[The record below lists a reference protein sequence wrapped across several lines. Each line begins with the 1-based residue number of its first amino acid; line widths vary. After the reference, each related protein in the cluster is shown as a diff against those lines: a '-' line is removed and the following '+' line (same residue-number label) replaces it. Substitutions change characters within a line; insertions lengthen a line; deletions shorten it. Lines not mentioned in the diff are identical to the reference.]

1 LLGIVKTVFLQPKI
15 WIQMSNN
22 QPNTKVAPEIKTI
35 GETQPLAQTGK
46 FVRENQK
53 SLTFIISAVLALI
66 VIYFAYQK
74 FYLAPREVE
83 ASNQMYVA
91 QDFWDKKQWD
101 KAINGDAGY
110 PGFAKI
116 VDEYSN
122 TKAANLAYYYLGVA
136 YLNKG
141 DYKKAVDNF
150 TNYRGDDAI
159 ISAQALGNTGDAYV
173 ELKDYD
179 KAVIYYKKAADKG
192 NNAFISPIY
201 LKKLALVYEN
211 QKNYSDA
218 LDAYQKIKTDYPES
232 NEAATIDKYIARA
245 QAEK

>member
-1 LLGIVKTVFLQPKI
+1 
-15 WIQMSNN
+15 MSIN
-22 QPNTKVAPEIKTI
+22 QPNTKVATEINPPVESKA
-35 GETQPLAQTGK
+35 LAQTGN

-53 SLTFIISAVLALI
+53 SLTFIVTAVLALI

-74 FYLAPREVE
+74 FYLAPREIE
-83 ASNQMYVA
+83 ASNKMYVA
-91 QDFWDKKQWD
+91 QDFWEKKDWN

-141 DYKKAVDNF
+141 EFKKAAENF

-159 ISAQALGNTGDAYV
+159 IASQALGNTGDAYV
-173 ELKDYD
+173 ELKDFD
-179 KAVIYYKKAADKG
+179 KAITFYKKAVDKG
-192 NNAFISPIY
+192 NNSFTSPIY
-201 LKKLALVYEN
+201 LKKLGLVYEN
-211 QKNYSDA
+211 QKNYNDA
-218 LDAYQKIKTDYPES
+218 LDAYQKIKTDFPES
-232 NEAATIDKYIARA
+232 NEATNIDKYIFRVQA
-245 QAEK
+245 QK

>member
-1 LLGIVKTVFLQPKI
+1 
-15 WIQMSNN
+15 MSIN
-22 QPNTKVAPEIKTI
+22 QPNTKVAPEINTPVESKT
-35 GETQPLAQTGK
+35 LAQTGN

-53 SLTFIISAVLALI
+53 SLTFIITAVLALI

-74 FYLAPREVE
+74 FYLAPREVT

-91 QDFWDKKQWD
+91 QDFWEKKQWD

-116 VDEYSN
+116 INEYSN

-141 DYKKAVDNF
+141 EFKKAAENF
-150 TNYRGDDAI
+150 TNYRGDDVIVA
-159 ISAQALGNTGDAYV
+159 AQALGDTGDAYV

-179 KAVIYYKKAADKG
+179 KAITFYKKAVDKG
-192 NNAFISPIY
+192 NNSFVSPIY

-211 QKNYSDA
+211 QKSYGDA
-218 LDAYQKIKTDYPES
+218 LDAYQKIKTDFPES
-232 NEAATIDKYIARA
+232 NEATNIDKYIARA
-245 QAEK
+245 QAQK